1 MEEKIEK
8 HSSYKFRKS
17 FLFSAHF
24 SSFAIKFFFYLIAK
38 KLALILV
45 LTALAAFI
53 YAFILYK
60 SENEYLYNII
70 TILLGALF
78 FFLIGSSTRVI
89 TNQKYLLFSLL
100 FFIIL
105 SLIIFIIKTLTSKT
119 TAILISY
126 KQLINLFSTI
136 SGSLLFKK
144 RKV

>member
-1 MEEKIEK
+1 MPLIKSVYT
-8 HSSYKFRKS
+8 HSYFFTPIIRFSGDIMFKKF
-17 FLFSAHF
+17 
-24 SSFAIKFFFYLIAK
+24 LIY
-38 KLALILV
+38 LALILV

-70 TILLGALF
+70 TILLRALF

-100 FFIIL
+100 IFIIL

>member
-1 MEEKIEK
+1 MFK
-8 HSSYKFRKS
+8 KF
-17 FLFSAHF
+17 
-24 SSFAIKFFFYLIAK
+24 LIY
-38 KLALILV
+38 LALILV

-100 FFIIL
+100 IFIIL
-105 SLIIFIIKTLTSKT
+105 CLIIFIIKTLTSKT

>member
-1 MEEKIEK
+1 MFK
-8 HSSYKFRKS
+8 KF
-17 FLFSAHF
+17 L
-24 SSFAIKFFFYLIAK
+24 IYLT
-38 KLALILV
+38 LILV

-100 FFIIL
+100 IFIIL

-144 RKV
+144 EKYDIIT

>member
-1 MEEKIEK
+1 MFK
-8 HSSYKFRKS
+8 KF
-17 FLFSAHF
+17 
-24 SSFAIKFFFYLIAK
+24 LIY
-38 KLALILV
+38 LALILV

-53 YAFILYK
+53 YTFILYK

-78 FFLIGSSTRVI
+78 FFLIGSSTRFI

-100 FFIIL
+100 IFIIL
-105 SLIIFIIKTLTSKT
+105 SLIIFIIKTLTLKT

>member
-1 MEEKIEK
+1 MFKKI
-8 HSSYKFRKS
+8 
-17 FLFSAHF
+17 L
-24 SSFAIKFFFYLIAK
+24 IYLT
-38 KLALILV
+38 LILV

-100 FFIIL
+100 IFIIL

-119 TAILISY
+119 TAIFISY